1 MVFANGNM
9 MTAAALPE
17 GGATAGIAP
26 EPADEAVLQVENLAV
41 EFVTGGK
48 ALRAVDGVSFRLR
61 PSRTVAVVGES
72 GCGKSVTGLSIM
84 GLMPSPPTRMADGH
98 ALLRLRSGETVDTIN
113 LPREQLPDIRGYE
126 IAMIFQEPMTSL
138 NPLWTIGDQVA
149 EPLVI
154 HMGLS
159 KREAWERAA
168 ELLTRVGIPDASR
181 RLASY
186 PHELSG
192 GMRQRVMI
200 AMALACEP
208 AVLIADEPTTAL
220 DVTIQAQILELLRS
234 IQTSSQMAIMFITH
248 DLGVVAEI
256 AHDVIVMYAGQ
267 IVEEGPVAEILERP
281 LHPYTNG
288 LLQSLPRIDKPR
300 RGQDKFFAIPGQVP
314 LPQDMPAGCRFQPRC
329 PHAVAE
335 CAVAK
340 PVLEN
345 ANADHTV
352 RCIRWKQIAGME

>member
-1 MVFANGNM
+1 MVFANENVRAAVFLSE
-9 MTAAALPE
+9 TEAAHSNAAA
-17 GGATAGIAP
+17 A
-26 EPADEAVLQVENLAV
+26 ADEAVLKVENLTV
-41 EFVTGGK
+41 EFVTGGQVS
-48 ALRAVDGVSFRLR
+48 RAVDGVSFRLR

-72 GCGKSVTGLSIM
+72 GCGKSVTGLSVM

-98 ALLRLRSGETVDTIN
+98 AMLRLRSGKMVDTIN
-113 LPREQLPDIRGYE
+113 LPREEMPNIRGYD
-126 IAMIFQEPMTSL
+126 IAMIFQEPMASL

-159 KREAWERAA
+159 KREARARAA
-168 ELLTRVGIPDASR
+168 ELLSRVGIPDAER
-181 RLASY
+181 RLASFPY
-186 PHELSG
+186 ELSG

-234 IQTSSQMAIMFITH
+234 IQASSQMAVMFITH

-281 LHPYTNG
+281 LHPYTDG
-288 LLQSLPRIDKPR
+288 LLKSLPRIDKPR
-300 RGQDKFFAIPGQVP
+300 RDQDKFFAIPGQVP
-314 LPQDMPAGCRFQPRC
+314 LPQDMPPGCRFQPRC
-329 PHAVAE
+329 PHAVEE
-335 CAVAK
+335 CSAVKPPLEQAK
-340 PVLEN
+340 Q
-345 ANADHTV
+345 DHTV